1 MENITSKYEVIYVV
15 DGTLAEEAATELI
28 NKFKAMIEANATIDE
43 VQDWGKKKLA
53 YLSMTSQ
60 TDTTHLFISQVR
72 LHSLLSSRETSTSL
86 TVSFVRLLLK
96 PASKE

>member
-43 VQDWGKKKLA
+43 VQDWGKKRLA
-53 YLSMTSQ
+53 YPINDI
-60 TDTTHLFISQVR
+60 TDGYYTLVQGSIREQAPPHRHIANRNALPHYLR
-72 LHSLLSSRETSTSL
+72 CLLE
-86 TVSFVRLLLK
+86 
-96 PASKE
+96 

>member
-43 VQDWGKKKLA
+43 VQDWGKKRLA
-53 YLSMTSQ
+53 YPIDDITDGYYTLVHFTSAHDFPAELERNFNI
-60 TDTTHLFISQVR
+60 TDGILRALVVK
-72 LHSLLSSRETSTSL
+72 LGE
-86 TVSFVRLLLK
+86 
-96 PASKE
+96 

>member
-43 VQDWGKKKLA
+43 VQDWGKRKLA
-53 YLSMTSQ
+53 YPINDVTDGYYTLVHFTSAPGFPAELERNFNI
-60 TDTTHLFISQVR
+60 TDGILRALVVKAG
-72 LHSLLSSRETSTSL
+72 E
-86 TVSFVRLLLK
+86 
-96 PASKE
+96 

>member
-43 VQDWGKKKLA
+43 VQDWGKRKLA
-53 YLSMTSQ
+53 YPINDVTDGYYTLVHFTSAHDFPAELERNFNI
-60 TDTTHLFISQVR
+60 TDGILRALVVKAG
-72 LHSLLSSRETSTSL
+72 E
-86 TVSFVRLLLK
+86 
-96 PASKE
+96 

>member
-43 VQDWGKKKLA
+43 VQDWGKKRLA
-53 YLSMTSQ
+53 YPIDDINEGYYTLIHFTSAHEFPAELERNFNI
-60 TDTTHLFISQVR
+60 TDGILRALVVKAG
-72 LHSLLSSRETSTSL
+72 E
-86 TVSFVRLLLK
+86 
-96 PASKE
+96 

>member
-43 VQDWGKKKLA
+43 VQDWGKKRLA
-53 YLSMTSQ
+53 YPINDITDGYYTLVHFTSDPAFPAELERNFNI
-60 TDTTHLFISQVR
+60 TDGILRALVVKAG
-72 LHSLLSSRETSTSL
+72 E
-86 TVSFVRLLLK
+86 
-96 PASKE
+96 

>member
-43 VQDWGKKKLA
+43 VQDWGKKRLA
-53 YLSMTSQ
+53 YPIDDINEGYYTLVHFTSAHDFPAELERNFNI
-60 TDTTHLFISQVR
+60 TDGILRALVVKAG
-72 LHSLLSSRETSTSL
+72 E
-86 TVSFVRLLLK
+86 
-96 PASKE
+96 

>member
-43 VQDWGKKKLA
+43 VQDWGKKRLA
-53 YLSMTSQ
+53 YPINDITDGYYTLVHFTSAHDFPAELERNFNI
-60 TDTTHLFISQVR
+60 TDGILRALVVKAG
-72 LHSLLSSRETSTSL
+72 E
-86 TVSFVRLLLK
+86 
-96 PASKE
+96 

>member
-1 MENITSKYEVIYVV
+1 MENITAKYEVIYVV

-53 YLSMTSQ
+53 YPINDITDGYYTLVHFTSAPGFPSELERNFNI
-60 TDTTHLFISQVR
+60 TDGILRALVVKAG
-72 LHSLLSSRETSTSL
+72 E
-86 TVSFVRLLLK
+86 
-96 PASKE
+96 